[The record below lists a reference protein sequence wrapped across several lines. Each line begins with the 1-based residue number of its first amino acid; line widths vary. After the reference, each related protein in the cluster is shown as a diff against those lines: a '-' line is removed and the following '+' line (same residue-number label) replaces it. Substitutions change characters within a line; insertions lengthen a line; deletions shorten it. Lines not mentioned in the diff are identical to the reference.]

1 MLEIIIAVAIS
12 VVVTAVVTA
21 YVVNSYQKKS
31 AEATIGGAQ
40 DKARE
45 IIDEALKTAESK
57 KRESLLEVKE
67 ESIRAK
73 NELLLKTLL
82 QRYG

>member
-12 VVVTAVVTA
+12 VVLTAAATTFVVTG
-21 YVVNSYQKKS
+21 YQKKS
-31 AEATIGGAQ
+31 ADAAIGGAQ

-67 ESIRAK
+67 
-73 NELLLKTLL
+73 
-82 QRYG
+82 